1 MDLHS
6 LLSAVRSS
14 EDLSSLMSQIH
25 INPGMIAATHKVRRG
40 LADHHILH
48 YLPQTQSH
56 LIPKGQFDY
65 AVQWSG
71 G

>member
-14 EDLSSLMSQIH
+14 KDLSLMLQIH
-25 INPGMIAATHKVRRG
+25 INPGMIAPTHKVRPG

-65 AVQWSG
+65 AVQ
-71 G
+71 

>member
-1 MDLHS
+1 ML
-6 LLSAVRSS
+6 
-14 EDLSSLMSQIH
+14 QIH
-25 INPGMIAATHKVRRG
+25 INPGMITPTHKVRPG

-65 AVQWSG
+65 AVQ
-71 G
+71 

>member
-6 LLSAVRSS
+6 FLSAVKSS
-14 EDLSSLMSQIH
+14 KDLSLMLQIH
-25 INPGMIAATHKVRRG
+25 INPEMITLTHKVRPG

-56 LIPKGQFDY
+56 LIPKGQVDY
-65 AVQWSG
+65 AVQ
-71 G
+71 